1 MEMKN
6 EEEEEEEEY
15 IALCPGVQES
25 RIDADFAG

>member
-6 EEEEEEEEY
+6 EEEEEEEY

>member
-6 EEEEEEEEY
+6 EEEEEEY